1 MQECLLTD
9 ARSIVRSLFGRMLAM
24 FRERCS
30 RVSQSVT
37 APPFSFSG
45 LNFSEVSKGDAE
57 SLKNLF
63 IF

>member
-30 RVSQSVT
+30 QVSQSVT
-37 APPFSFSG
+37 APPSHFP
-45 LNFSEVSKGDAE
+45 A
-57 SLKNLF
+57 
-63 IF
+63 